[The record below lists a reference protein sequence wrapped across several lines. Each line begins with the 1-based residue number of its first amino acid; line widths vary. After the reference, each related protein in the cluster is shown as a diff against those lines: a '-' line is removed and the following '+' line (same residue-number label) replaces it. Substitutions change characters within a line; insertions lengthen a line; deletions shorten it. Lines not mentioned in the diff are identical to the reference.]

1 MGAVMMVD
9 KMLKTIAQGSERF
22 IGQEDLKERLN
33 SGKRLK
39 IKFGVDPTR
48 PDLTLGHQVVFKK
61 LRQLQD
67 MGHEAI
73 LLIGDYTALIG
84 DPSGRS
90 STRPMLTKADVKA
103 NAQTY
108 LDQAFKLLDP
118 ARTTIRHNSEWLSP
132 LKLEDLIHL
141 CSRITL
147 ARIIERDDFAK
158 RYAEKE
164 PISMVELLYPL
175 LQGYDSVALEADLE
189 LGGNDQLF
197 NLLMGR
203 ILQKEYGQKEQAV
216 LCMPLLVGLD
226 GVRKMSKSYDNYI
239 ALNENAKSMFGK
251 IMSISDE
258 TMWTYYQ
265 LLLLKDETELAALKQ
280 EHPMQAKKQLAVALL
295 EEFHGLDAAQYELAQ
310 FEKIFSNKELPET
323 LPTLSWEDLS
333 SEPSASIL
341 DLLSAAQAVASKKEL
356 KRLIEQG
363 GLKLNQE
370 KALDPL
376 QMLKKPSQEQ
386 PYIFQLGKR
395 QFLKIT

>member
-1 MGAVMMVD
+1 
-9 KMLKTIAQGSERF
+9 MLKTIAQGSERF
-22 IGQEDLKERLN
+22 IGQEDLKERLH

-39 IKFGVDPTR
+39 VKFGVDPTR
-48 PDLTLGHQVVFKK
+48 PDLTFGHRVVFKK

-90 STRPMLTKADVKA
+90 STRPMLTKGDVQA
-103 NAQTY
+103 NAKTY

-118 ARTTIRHNSEWLSP
+118 TRTTIRHNSEWLSP

-239 ALNENAKSMFGK
+239 ALNEDAKSMFGK

-265 LLLLKDETELAALKQ
+265 LLLLTDEAELNVLKQ
-280 EHPMQAKKQLAVALL
+280 EHPMQAKKQLAVTLI

-310 FEKIFSNKELPET
+310 FEKVFSNKELPET
-323 LPTLSWEDLS
+323 MPTFSWKSLS
-333 SEPSASIL
+333 SETSASIL

-370 KALDPL
+370 KTLDPL
-376 QMLKKPSQEQ
+376 LRLKKPSQEQ

-395 QFLKIT
+395 QFIKIV

>member
-1 MGAVMMVD
+1 MMVD
-9 KMLKTIAQGSERF
+9 DVLKKIAQGAERF
-22 IGQEDLKERLN
+22 IGQEELKEKLR

-39 IKFGVDPTR
+39 VKFGVDPTR
-48 PDLTLGHQVVFKK
+48 PDLTFGHRVVFKK

-67 MGHEAI
+67 LGHEAI

-90 STRPMLTKADVKA
+90 STRPMLTKAEVAA
-103 NAQTY
+103 NAKTY

-141 CSRITL
+141 CSRVTL

-239 ALNENAKSMFGK
+239 ALNEDARSMFGK

-258 TMWTYYQ
+258 TMWTYYK
-265 LLLLKDETELAALKQ
+265 LLLLKDEEELKALQQ
-280 EHPMQAKKQLAVALL
+280 EHPMQAKKQLALALL
-295 EEFHGLDAAQYELAQ
+295 EEFHGLDAAAYELSQ
-310 FEKIFSNKELPET
+310 FEKIFSNKELPDT
-323 LPTLSWEDLS
+323 IPTFSWESLS
-333 SEPSASIL
+333 LGASASVLDIL
-341 DLLSAAQAVASKKEL
+341 NATQALASKKEL

-370 KALDPL
+370 KVLDPL
-376 QMLKKPSQEQ
+376 LTLHKPLQDQSH
-386 PYIFQLGKR
+386 IFQVGKR
-395 QFLKIT
+395 QFIKLI

>member
-1 MGAVMMVD
+1 
-9 KMLKTIAQGSERF
+9 MLKTIAQGSERF
-22 IGQEDLKERLN
+22 IGQEDLKERLH

-39 IKFGVDPTR
+39 VKFGVDPTR
-48 PDLTLGHQVVFKK
+48 PDLTFGHRVVFKK

-90 STRPMLTKADVKA
+90 STRPMLTKGDVQA
-103 NAQTY
+103 NAKTY

-197 NLLMGR
+197 NLVMGR

-239 ALNENAKSMFGK
+239 ALNEDAKSMFGK

-258 TMWTYYQ
+258 LMWRYYD
-265 LLLLKDETELAALKQ
+265 LLSFKSTQDITALKQ
-280 EHPMQAKKQLAVALL
+280 AAKNGENPRNIKILLAEEIVARFHSEQAAKEAHQGFVDQFQKHQKPEDI
-295 EEFHGLDAAQYELAQ
+295 EE
-310 FEKIFSNKELPET
+310 I
-323 LPTLSWEDLS
+323 TLSMPEA
-333 SEPSASIL
+333 EIPIAN
-341 DLLSAAQAVASKKEL
+341 LLKLAGLVASTSEAI
-356 KRLIEQG
+356 RLIEQG
-363 GLKLNQE
+363 AVRRDDIKVEDKTLIIQKDRKHHLYQV
-370 KALDPL
+370 
-376 QMLKKPSQEQ
+376 
-386 PYIFQLGKR
+386 GKR
-395 QFLKIT
+395 KFANVKI